1 MMLQIGMVQ
10 MRCYLASLT
19 YLSIM
24 DVAYKCECEEVC

>member
-10 MRCYLASLT
+10 MGSYLASLT

-24 DVAYKCECEEVC
+24 DVAYYV